1 MNKPIAIIAGEPNSI
16 SSEII
21 FKCWKLKKKY
31 IHKPLFIIGSVQLLN
46 LQMKQLKYKIKI
58 KKINKHFKI
67 RDLNEI
73 ELPVYDIDYTQKKPF
88 EKISS
93 KSNKYIFKCFEVALK
108 FVKDKKILGFINC
121 PISKEYLFKNKH
133 QGVTEFLSKKLNKKN
148 NNEVMLIYN
157 KKLSVSPITTHIPLN
172 QVSKK
177 INQYKIVEKVKIIN
191 NFYKKFLNK
200 KPNFAILGLNPHNFS
215 ISKNSEEKKIINKAI
230 KSLVKLKINA
240 KGPVAPDSSFVIFKK
255 YKFDVIIGM
264 YHDQVLSP
272 FKALY
277 NFFAINI
284 TLGLPYIRISPDHG
298 IAEDIV
304 GKKIANPN
312 SLIESIKFFN
322 YIK

>member
-215 ISKNSEEKKIINKAI
+215 ISKKSEEKKIINKAI

>member
-177 INQYKIVEKVKIIN
+177 INQYKIVEKVKIID

-215 ISKNSEEKKIINKAI
+215 ISKKSEEKKIINKAI

-298 IAEDIV
+298 IAEDII

>member
-93 KSNKYIFKCFEVALK
+93 KSNKYIFKCFEVALN

-215 ISKNSEEKKIINKAI
+215 ISKKSEEKKIINKAI

>member
-21 FKCWKLKKKY
+21 FKCWKLRKKY
-31 IHKPLFIIGSVQLLN
+31 IHKPFFIIGSVQLLN

-73 ELPVYDIDYTQKKPF
+73 GLPVYDIDYTQKKPF

-108 FVKDKKILGFINC
+108 LVKDKKILGFINC

-177 INQYKIVEKVKIIN
+177 INQYKIVEKVKIID

-215 ISKNSEEKKIINKAI
+215 ISKKSEEKKIINKAI

-298 IAEDIV
+298 IAEDII